1 MCFDY
6 EFPELEK
13 DLMKSIKQKKN
24 IEKEAEKLEEEPLT
38 VTA

>member
-1 MCFDY
+1 MCFEY

-13 DLMKSIKQKKN
+13 NLMKSIKQKKT
-24 IEKEAEKLEEEPLT
+24 IETEKLEEKPLT

>member
-1 MCFDY
+1 MCFDF

-24 IEKEAEKLEEEPLT
+24 IEKLEEKPLI